1 MSVYVCR
8 MKDHIKTDRVEVENL
23 PNYLREL
30 GTEVRFISLVTET
43 EVEMRKTGN
52 PFVGTIKVVRRNGL
66 VNVNHSERPKRRM
79 MEQGIE
85 NPVYIPGPTW
95 YLHETTS
102 EGKILPL
109 CFSKKDNTQKY
120 LQYFPHRSYETKYV
134 LDGVPLTEI
143 EISIMKTFIP
153 KKDWG
158 SFKEPVITLK
168 MVSIK
173 SIKFRKINL
182 SVLG

>member
-8 MKDHIKTDRVEVENL
+8 MKDHTKTDRVEVENL

-30 GTEVRFISLVTET
+30 GTQVRFISLITET

-66 VNVNHSERPKRRM
+66 VNVNHSGRVNRRM
-79 MEQGIE
+79 EESG
-85 NPVYIPGPTW
+85 VDPTYVGKPSW
-95 YLHETTS
+95 YLHEKTS
-102 EGKILPL
+102 DGKILPL

-120 LQYFPHRSYETKYV
+120 LQYFPHRSYDTKYV
-134 LDGVPLTEI
+134 LDGVPLTEF
-143 EISIMKTFIP
+143 EIPLMKTFIP
-153 KKDWG
+153 EKDWG
-158 SFKEPVITLK
+158 AFKEPVITLK